1 MPQRIQRKRGKGW
14 KMPEGVV
21 YVGWPTKWGNNF
33 RVGIDGTA
41 SECIEKYRARIR
53 GNMWSFPTTK
63 DIQAELR
70 GKDLACW
77 CRVGDPCHADVLLE
91 IANT

>member
-41 SECIEKYRARIR
+41 SARIIR
-53 GNMWSFPTTK
+53 KTILGFSYGGIYHNFDGMSTHTYGTAPLRCILPFRVSHPPGPFP
-63 DIQAELR
+63 Q
-70 GKDLACW
+70 
-77 CRVGDPCHADVLLE
+77 LL
-91 IANT
+91 